1 MMKTYAIFYDDLEIH
16 IDLKEGGIDSIP
28 SIRDEVIEALKKE
41 PNRAFGMGG
50 YVEQYPFYQADW
62 EVTGSNLPSNFDYS
76 QILEL

>member
-1 MMKTYAIFYDDLEIH
+1 MKTYAIFYDDLEIH
-16 IDLKEGGIDSIP
+16 IDLKEGDIDSIP
-28 SIRDEVIEALKKE
+28 SIRDEIIETLKKE

-62 EVTGSNLPSNFDYS
+62 EVTGSNLPANFDYS